1 MAVPSLFGAVDAIL
15 VAEFDIDKGSALTF
29 QYPCSTGTDAHVLSE
44 LMLPDGAHNREED
57 WTMFLLNQTE
67 AADEKTR
74 RARRLEEFIRVHPD
88 ALTAT
93 AYKYDSEA
101 KEWSMFGQSPNVL
114 LHLTPNG
121 CLLWDDRFAES
132 VDIPGER
139 AGYSRAAPLC
149 VYVYTSTAT
158 WGIRFL
164 TEEDEVH
171 WLDYMG
177 RMRGACNPGREI
189 PPSPPTLFEED
200 ESRPPRPSTYV
211 LNLVRTKHISN
222 VRRGARVKAMAVAS
236 RYQWVH
242 VFKPLLVLALDK
254 FFNEPTI
261 VILEELYHAINSMD
275 MSRMPRL
282 SIRQKN
288 IFRDAE
294 DNTVLDDVLKD
305 DEATLGPIISH
316 TKSGSTSSD
325 ATQILASDGPVATS
339 AAAAASLKKLGKDRQ
354 YFETTVVYGGIKMP
368 VRIPLALYPEEVG
381 ESSLARLLLKFG
393 HATAIAALPSAG
405 AKDGGSSG
413 SASNTS
419 SHSAPTMKWRN
430 AVPYCWHPHL
440 DIGPFTH
447 PILVL
452 LNAILTE
459 KRVVFLGDK
468 RPSGEVADYV
478 LAACALVGGGGLLR
492 GFTERCFPYVS
503 LPGLDQL
510 LAVPGFIAGVTNP
523 VFEEQQA
530 WWDVLCNI
538 STGKITVSQRL
549 IQASPPHDRETSRE
563 REKEWFKTS
572 GYETDHDF
580 IPEAMAAAQAHASE
594 FYIRQKFLAYIRRFA
609 DVTAAYEDHL
619 RNEGNRKTGYDVD
632 HLNIGRGPFFVN
644 ERACLREMTL
654 LRNRVEGWRSTRS
667 YMYYKQDLPTMI
679 QRHAVADLDPRYT
692 VALLRSGAIT
702 HSPSVSTLFQS
713 LQSTYGVADAN
724 MVEELLSLLPQS
736 QAGLYPLA
744 TGLFH
749 GRWETRRATVRILR
763 IIAWDRIGRKFISH
777 LNPMIRMTYIRVHR
791 EFYGDEPVPGIPIF
805 ANSDIQPSTGAGA
818 VNLLRVPESEPAP
831 RPSNPPSARTS
842 PSSSP
847 VPPRAA
853 ANMVSSVS
861 QSSLASSIT
870 STPPSTAPVSPMVK
884 RMLLQQQHKQEQLK
898 AKLSA
903 LGNEASESAFQ
914 DTLNPD
920 FAARRE
926 LPLPSLPDPVL
937 TDERYEQQARSFDH
951 LSAAVGDVPLAP
963 KRLESMPASGRN
975 SPHPSPPRLP
985 PPLDDHYPV
994 NPTSLPPLVITSPG
1008 SPRRN
1013 PRTQLI
1019 GMLDSYH
1026 HAISSATSPQVST
1039 SPSNSP
1045 HSPTSP
1051 RRMVSMPTVAAA
1063 GPPSPRSSF
1072 PPSASSAAAIAPAE
1086 ADRQY
1091 SPSRGKK
1098 TLQGESGPTS
1108 SPPASYSPRAQE
1120 RNQQQQQP
1128 PQQYAVHYAQP
1139 WAHTTTESEQHAV
1152 AAASPPSLPYPPTS
1166 GGATGAS
1173 PALSPRPTAAPAM
1186 PNRDELAPR
1195 SPADS
1200 DDAAAQSS
1208 FFDEED
1214 DDGGYATF
1222 MELYGRDEDSS

>member
-1 MAVPSLFGAVDAIL
+1 MAVPSLFAAVDAIL

-29 QYPCSTGTDAHVLSE
+29 QYPCATGTDAHVLSE

-74 RARRLEEFIRVHPD
+74 RARRLEEFIRIHPD
-88 ALTAT
+88 HSALTAT
-93 AYKYDSEA
+93 AYRYDTET
-101 KEWSMFGQSPNVL
+101 KEWSMLGQSPNVM
-114 LHLTPNG
+114 LHLTPNA

-132 VDIPGER
+132 VDISARGPTER

-149 VYVYTSTAT
+149 VYVYTSAAI

-164 TEEDEVH
+164 TEEDEVY
-171 WLDYMG
+171 WLDYMD
-177 RMRGACNPGREI
+177 RTRGVCNPGRET
-189 PPSPPTLFEED
+189 PPSPPALFDED
-200 ESRPPRPSTYV
+200 ESSAPRPSTYV

-305 DEATLGPIISH
+305 DEAKLGPIVSH

-325 ATQILASDGPVATS
+325 ATQTLAPDGPVLST
-339 AAAAASLKKLGKDRQ
+339 AAAASLKKLGKDRQ
-354 YFETTVVYGGIKMP
+354 YFETNVVYGGIKMP

-393 HATAIAALPSAG
+393 HATAIAAPPSAG
-405 AKDGGSSG
+405 ARESTSSG
-413 SASNTS
+413 SASNIN
-419 SHSAPTMKWRN
+419 SHSAPPIKWRN

-478 LAACALVGGGGLLR
+478 LAACSLVGGGGLLR

-538 STGKITVSQRL
+538 GTGKITVSQRL
-549 IQASPPHDRETSRE
+549 IQASPSHDRETSRE

-572 GYETDHDF
+572 GHETDHDF

-619 RNEGNRKTGYDVD
+619 RNQGDRKSGYNVD

-644 ERACLREMTL
+644 ERACLREMTI

-679 QRHAVADLDPRYT
+679 QRRAVADLDPRYT
-692 VALLRSGAIT
+692 AALLRAGAIT
-702 HSPSVSTLFQS
+702 HPPSVSALFQS

-724 MVEELLSLLPQS
+724 IVEELLSLLPQS
-736 QAGLYPLA
+736 QGGLYPLA

-749 GRWETRRATVRILR
+749 GRWETRRATVRMLR
-763 IIAWDRIGRKFISH
+763 IIAWDRIGHKFIAH
-777 LNPMIRMTYIRVHR
+777 LNPMVKLTYIRIHR
-791 EFYGDEPVPGIPIF
+791 EFYGDEPIPGIPVI
-805 ANSDIQPSTGAGA
+805 AKDDAQPPNGVGAPK
-818 VNLLRVPESEPAP
+818 LLRVPDSDPAP
-831 RPSNPPSARTS
+831 RPSNPPSSRTS

-847 VPPRAA
+847 IPPRAA
-853 ANMVSSVS
+853 APIVASVS
-861 QSSLASSIT
+861 QSSLASSVT

-884 RMLLQQQHKQEQLK
+884 RMLLQQQQKQEQLK
-898 AKLSA
+898 AKLVA
-903 LGNEASESAFQ
+903 LGNEASEPTFQ
-914 DTLNPD
+914 DTLNPE

-926 LPLPSLPDPVL
+926 LPLPPLPDPGHSDGASEPHTPPL
-937 TDERYEQQARSFDH
+937 DSLGATLGE
-951 LSAAVGDVPLAP
+951 VPLAP
-963 KRLESMPASGRN
+963 RRFESMPASATN

-985 PPLDDHYPV
+985 PPPDNHVPDHL
-994 NPTSLPPLVITSPG
+994 TSLPPLVVTSPG

-1026 HAISSATSPQVST
+1026 HAVPSAASPHLST

-1045 HSPTSP
+1045 NSPTTP
-1051 RRMVSMPTVAAA
+1051 RFASSAYTDAAA
-1063 GPPSPRSSF
+1063 GSPSYPPPM
-1072 PPSASSAAAIAPAE
+1072 SAVAGSIPAE
-1086 ADRQY
+1086 PRQY
-1091 SPSRGKK
+1091 SPSRGQSA
-1098 TLQGESGPTS
+1098 QGSTTGHS
-1108 SPPASYSPRAQE
+1108 SPQASSSSPRMQAQYHH
-1120 RNQQQQQP
+1120 Q
-1128 PQQYAVHYAQP
+1128 PQQYHTYYTPP
-1139 WAHTTTESEQHAV
+1139 WTQSSGSEQHAASAV
-1152 AAASPPSLPYPPTS
+1152 SPPSLPYPPAS
-1166 GGATGAS
+1166 GPGSS
-1173 PALSPRPTAAPAM
+1173 PALSPRPTAAPAT
-1186 PNRDELAPR
+1186 PNRDEQALR
-1195 SPADS
+1195 SPDDS
-1200 DDAAAQSS
+1200 DEGAGQSS
-1208 FFDEED
+1208 FFDEEDD

-1222 MELYGRDEDSS
+1222 MELYGRDEDSP